1 MGNIS
6 VPIDISKLHLDFTNP
21 QTALYLLVVLVVVLF
36 VVGISLIFKGFINSP
51 DEASI
56 VPKKVLEEAKK
67 ELAQSKL
74 GTEELKLRLDSLG
87 LELGDTQK
95 QIVNYQKQ
103 EEEFGKLK
111 ANDFQHQ
118 VELEALGKNLKF
130 LQSKADSLAQG
141 AYDVIQQ
148 LKTENGLLQ
157 QKVFEAK
164 DKVQKEEYEK
174 VSQERNNL
182 QSEAEK
188 HLQKIA
194 ELQSHLLSIENQS
207 QKDHNTLD
215 SLKGENQILV
225 KGVEQI
231 ARKIK
236 AVEEF
241 YRQFKDQT
249 DTRVLEEQKKVQEKI
264 HSLLSELEELQKQSQ
279 EKLKVADE
287 NIAQLREKVKGLN
300 SESDEKFKRLQD
312 DLLLS
317 QAEARRAYMMVEQL
331 RTQGGFSAFGVG
343 QPLPSA
349 TGMDSFE
356 KTAMVKQKVEFE
368 NKVRGLEDINVR
380 LKEKERILTFELT
393 KSRAQIMALEKMCQE
408 LKNLQ
413 KV

>member
-6 VPIDISKLHLDFTNP
+6 VPSDISKMNLDFSNP
-21 QTALYLLVVLVVVLF
+21 QMVLYVLVVLVVVLF
-36 VVGISLIFKGFINSP
+36 VIGISLIFKGFINSP
-51 DEASI
+51 DESSI

-74 GTEELKLRLDSLG
+74 GTEELKLRLESLG
-87 LELGDTQK
+87 LELADTQK

-118 VELEALGKNLKF
+118 AEMEALQKNLKF
-130 LQSKADSLAQG
+130 LQSKADALSRD

-148 LKTENGLLQ
+148 LKNDNDQLQ
-157 QKVFEAK
+157 QKVLEAK
-164 DKVQKEEYEK
+164 DKVNKEEYEK
-174 VSQERNNL
+174 ASQERVAL
-182 QSEAEK
+182 QSEAAK
-188 HLQKIA
+188 HLQKVA
-194 ELQSHLLSIENQS
+194 ELQDHLLSIENQS
-207 QKDHNTLD
+207 KNDHTALD
-215 SLKGENQILV
+215 SLKGENQVLV
-225 KGVEQI
+225 KGIEQI
-231 ARKIK
+231 ARKIRD
-236 AVEEF
+236 VEGF
-241 YRQFKDQT
+241 YRQFKGQT
-249 DTRVLEEQKKVQEKI
+249 DTRILEEKKKAQEKI
-264 HSLLSELEELQKQSQ
+264 HSLMLELDELQKQSQ

-300 SESDEKFKRLQD
+300 SESDERFKRLQD

-331 RTQGGFSAFGVG
+331 RSQSAFTAFGPG

-356 KTAMVKQKVEFE
+356 KTAMLKQKVELE
-368 NKVRGLEDINVR
+368 NKFRGLEDSNAH